1 MKRFVFVF
9 LILLV
14 SLFTLELLMPVQ
26 QHVIIPFTGFL
37 AKLSAFILTPL
48 DDTVIAYGKVLQF
61 TDTGFAVSIEAGCN
75 GVEATIVLIAAVL
88 AFPAPW
94 KARFAAIALGFLAV
108 QSLNIVRIIS
118 LFYLGDWNF
127 EAFKWIHLY
136 LWPALIMLD
145 VLIVFILYLRYLA
158 RNSASRAEPALA

>member
-1 MKRFVFVF
+1 
-9 LILLV
+9 
-14 SLFTLELLMPVQ
+14 MPVQ
-26 QHVIIPFTGFL
+26 QHVIVPFTEFL
-37 AKLSAFILTPL
+37 AHISALILTPL
-48 DDTVIAYGKVLQF
+48 DDTVAASGKVLRF

-94 KARFAAIALGFLAV
+94 KARFVAIALGFLAV
-108 QSLNIVRIIS
+108 QGLNIVRIIS
-118 LFYLGDWNF
+118 LFYLGDWNL

-145 VLIVFILYLRYLA
+145 VLIVFIVYLRYLG
-158 RNSASRAEPALA
+158 RNSTPAAEAQIA